1 MESNAHFLRLAE
13 VGLLAAIMNEVSYK
27 TFIELEKNYHD
38 LEDLF
43 MGFVKAMVNALEAKS
58 VWTRGHSERV
68 AAFAQEIACELN
80 LSETQRKAVT
90 IASLLHDIGK
100 IGTDNGILDKESSLS
115 DYEYDNVK
123 KHSVQGADILRGIRH
138 FEDVVLMIRHHHE
151 RMDGTGYPDG
161 LKGDQIPIGA
171 RIVYVA
177 DAFDAMTEARPYR
190 SPISIEE
197 AVSELRKNAGT
208 QFDPVVVEAWSKV
221 LKIQK
226 NWLSDFKKA
235 SSDQ

>member
-1 MESNAHFLRLAE
+1 MDK
-13 VGLLAAIMNEVSYK
+13 VSYK
-27 TFIELEKNYHD
+27 TFMELSRSYNE

-58 VWTRGHSERV
+58 IWTRGHSERV

-80 LSETQRKAVT
+80 MSESHRKAVT

-100 IGTDNGILDKESSLS
+100 IGTDGGILDKESSLS
-115 DYEYDNVK
+115 DDEYDSVK
-123 KHSVQGADILRGIRH
+123 MHSLQGADILKGIRN

-151 RMDGTGYPDG
+151 RMDGKGYPDG

-190 SPISIEE
+190 SAIDMEE
-197 AVSELRKNAGT
+197 ALSELRKNSGT
-208 QFDPVVVEAWSKV
+208 QFDPVVVNAWARV
-221 LKIQK
+221 LKIQH
-226 NWLSDFKKA
+226 NWLSDVKKTV
-235 SSDQ
+235 SG

>member
-1 MESNAHFLRLAE
+1 
-13 VGLLAAIMNEVSYK
+13 MNEVSYK
-27 TFIELEKNYHD
+27 KFMELSKNYNE

-58 VWTRGHSERV
+58 PWTRGHSERV

-80 LSETQRKAVT
+80 LSESQRKAVT

-100 IGTDNGILDKESSLS
+100 IGTYDSILDKRSRLS
-115 DYEYDNVK
+115 DDEYDKVK
-123 KHSVQGADILRGIRH
+123 MHSVQGADILRGIKN

-161 LKGDQIPIGA
+161 LIGDQIPLGA

-190 SPISIEE
+190 SAIGMEE
-197 AVSELRKNAGT
+197 AASELQKNAGT
-208 QFDPVVVEAWSKV
+208 QFDPLVVDAWSRV
-221 LKIQK
+221 LKTQK
-226 NWLSDFKKA
+226 DWLSDFNKIV
-235 SSDQ
+235 SG

>member
-1 MESNAHFLRLAE
+1 MESNERFPRLAE
-13 VGLLAAIMNEVSYK
+13 FGPLTSIMNEVSYK
-27 TFIELEKNYHD
+27 TFMELSKNYHE

-58 VWTRGHSERV
+58 PWTRGHSERV
-68 AAFAQEIACELN
+68 AAFAQEIACELD
-80 LSETQRKAVT
+80 LSESQRKAVT

-100 IGTDNGILDKESSLS
+100 ISTDGNILDKESSLS
-115 DYEYDNVK
+115 DDEYDNVK
-123 KHSVQGADILRGIRH
+123 MHSVQGADILRGIRH

-161 LKGDQIPIGA
+161 LKGDQIPMGA

-190 SPISIEE
+190 STIGIEE

-208 QFDPVVVEAWSKV
+208 QFDPLVVDAWSRV

-226 NWLSDFKKA
+226 NWLSDFKKTA
-235 SSDQ
+235 LG

>member
-1 MESNAHFLRLAE
+1 MKSNERYRQLAE
-13 VGLLAAIMNEVSYK
+13 FGPLTSVMNNVSYK
-27 TFIELEKNYHD
+27 TFMELSQRYNE

-43 MGFVKAMVNALEAKS
+43 MGFVRAMVNALEAKS
-58 VWTRGHSERV
+58 PWTRGHSERV

-80 LSETQRKAVT
+80 LSEIQIKAVT

-100 IGTDNGILDKESSLS
+100 IATDDGILDKESSLS
-115 DYEYDNVK
+115 DDEYDNVK
-123 KHSVQGADILRGIRH
+123 MHSVQGADILRGIKQ
-138 FEDVVLMIRHHHE
+138 FNDVVLMIRHHHE
-151 RMDGTGYPDG
+151 RIDGTGYPAG

-190 SPISIEE
+190 SAIGIEE

-208 QFDPVVVEAWSKV
+208 QFDPLVVDAWSRV
-221 LKIQK
+221 LKMQK
-226 NWLSDFKKA
+226 SWLSDFKRTA
-235 SSDQ
+235 AG

>member
-1 MESNAHFLRLAE
+1 
-13 VGLLAAIMNEVSYK
+13 MNEVSYK
-27 TFIELEKNYHD
+27 KFMELSKNYNE

-58 VWTRGHSERV
+58 PWTRGHSERV

-80 LSETQRKAVT
+80 LSESQRKAVT

-100 IGTDNGILDKESSLS
+100 IGTYDSILDKRSRLS
-115 DYEYDNVK
+115 DDEYDKVK
-123 KHSVQGADILRGIRH
+123 MHSVQGADILRGIKN

-161 LKGDQIPIGA
+161 LIGDQIPLGA

-190 SPISIEE
+190 SAIGMEE
-197 AVSELRKNAGT
+197 AASELRKNAGT
-208 QFDPVVVEAWSKV
+208 QFDPLVVDAWSRV
-221 LKIQK
+221 LETQK
-226 NWLSDFKKA
+226 DWLSDFNKIA
-235 SSDQ
+235 SG

>member
-1 MESNAHFLRLAE
+1 MD
-13 VGLLAAIMNEVSYK
+13 EVSYK
-27 TFIELEKNYHD
+27 TFMELSKNYHE

-58 VWTRGHSERV
+58 PWTRGHSERV

-80 LSETQRKAVT
+80 LSERQRKAVT

-100 IGTDNGILDKESSLS
+100 IGTYGGILDKDSVLS
-115 DYEYDNVK
+115 DDEYDNVK
-123 KHSVQGADILRGIRH
+123 MHSAQGADILRGIRH

-161 LKGDQIPIGA
+161 LKGDQIPMGA

-190 SPISIEE
+190 SAISIEE
-197 AVSELRKNAGT
+197 AMSELQKNAGT
-208 QFDPVVVEAWSKV
+208 QFDTLVVDAWSRV
-221 LKIQK
+221 LKIQN
-226 NWLSDFKKA
+226 NWLSDVKKT
-235 SSDQ
+235 SSG